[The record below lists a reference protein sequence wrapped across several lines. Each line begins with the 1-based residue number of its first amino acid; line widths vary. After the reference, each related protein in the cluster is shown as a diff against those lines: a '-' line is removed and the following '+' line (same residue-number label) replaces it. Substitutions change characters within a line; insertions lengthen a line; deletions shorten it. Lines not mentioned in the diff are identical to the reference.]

1 MGARHGTLGA
11 ETDMRSLG
19 TSLLFLVLCGQLP
32 AQLQPAKP
40 GFNLFTPQQD
50 VQLGQEAK
58 AEIEKTKP
66 VIRDGEMVSYLNQL
80 GARLAK
86 SPLAGNFPFTYEV
99 VKDKNINAFALPGG
113 PVFVNTA
120 TFAAAQNE
128 AQLAGVLAHEMSHV
142 ALRHGTHE
150 ATKGKAVQIIA
161 ALAGSATN
169 SGTVGALARAGI
181 SLGANSVLLH
191 NSREAESQADH
202 NGAQIM
208 SDAGFNPV
216 EMANFFQTL
225 ESKGSE
231 GSLAQFLSDHPTPG
245 NRVAAVQKE
254 VEKMPRRDY
263 TGDSPEFLR
272 AKQAAQA
279 VRY

>member
-1 MGARHGTLGA
+1 
-11 ETDMRSLG
+11 MRQCSFL
-19 TSLLFLVLCGQLP
+19 LLFVVLSSRLP
-32 AQLQPAKP
+32 AQLRSIKP

-50 VQLGQEAK
+50 IQLGQQAK
-58 AEIEKTKP
+58 AEVERTKP
-66 VIRDGEMVSYLNQL
+66 ILRDGEMVSYLNQL

-150 ATKGKAVQIIA
+150 ATKGQAVQILA
-161 ALAGSATN
+161 VLAGAATGDGKMG
-169 SGTVGALARAGI
+169 SLARAGI

-191 NSREAESQADH
+191 YSRDAESQADY
-202 NGAQIM
+202 NGARIM
-208 SDAGFNPV
+208 ADAGYNPV
-216 EMANFFQTL
+216 EMANFFQNL
-225 ESKGSE
+225 ETKGSE
-231 GSLAQFLSDHPTPG
+231 GALAQFLSDHPTPG
-245 NRVAAVQKE
+245 NRVAAVQEE
-254 VEKMPRRDY
+254 VRSMPRQSY
-263 TGDSPEFLR
+263 VTDSPQF
-272 AKQAAQA
+272 AQ
-279 VRY
+279 VRQLAQRITY